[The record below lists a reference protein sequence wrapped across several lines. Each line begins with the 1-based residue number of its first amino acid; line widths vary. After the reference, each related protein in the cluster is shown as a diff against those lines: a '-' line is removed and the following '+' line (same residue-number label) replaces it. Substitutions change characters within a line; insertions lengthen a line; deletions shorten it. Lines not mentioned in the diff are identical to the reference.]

1 MQQRIPSFSAE
12 AAHRTEKKFSTS
24 YARNRDPISIIY
36 KERQALDIKHQPK
49 TWGMDLH
56 VKFSKGERQ
65 MAKKHFYFIVKY
77 P

>member
-1 MQQRIPSFSAE
+1 MQRQL
-12 AAHRTEKKFSTS
+12 TEQKQNSLPAIS

-36 KERQALDIKHQPK
+36 KERQTLDIKHQPK
-49 TWGMDLH
+49 TWGMDLN